1 MMPIYG
7 CCSAG
12 RGRCH
17 GNSSCAAQPVA
28 WMLLEA
34 KDGQIASRHCI
45 NMYIM
50 YIYIYISMGYYT
62 YTWTCMIS
70 IYIYMLYYIYIAL
83 RVTRNET
90 GAASESLNTDLHMPH
105 GWPPS
110 SLCQRVCALC
120 GGCLQRGIVGG
131 WSSLLV

>member
-50 YIYIYISMGYYT
+50 YIYISMGYYT
-62 YTWTCMIS
+62 YTLTCMM
-70 IYIYMLYYIYIAL
+70 YIYMLYYIYIAL

>member
-62 YTWTCMIS
+62 YTLTCMIY
-70 IYIYMLYYIYIAL
+70 IYIYVILYIYCIK
-83 RVTRNET
+83 
-90 GAASESLNTDLHMPH
+90 SH
-105 GWPPS
+105 
-110 SLCQRVCALC
+110 
-120 GGCLQRGIVGG
+120 
-131 WSSLLV
+131 

>member
-34 KDGQIASRHCI
+34 KMGRLHQGIVSTCI
-45 NMYIM
+45 SCI
-50 YIYIYISMGYYT
+50 YIYIYGVLYIHMDMYD
-62 YTWTCMIS
+62 
-70 IYIYMLYYIYIAL
+70 IYIYMLYYIYSAL

>member
-50 YIYIYISMGYYT
+50 YIYIYGVLYIHIDMYD
-62 YTWTCMIS
+62 
-70 IYIYMLYYIYIAL
+70 IYIYVILYI
-83 RVTRNET
+83 
-90 GAASESLNTDLHMPH
+90 LH
-105 GWPPS
+105 
-110 SLCQRVCALC
+110 
-120 GGCLQRGIVGG
+120 
-131 WSSLLV
+131 

>member
-50 YIYIYISMGYYT
+50 YIYISISMGYYT

>member
-50 YIYIYISMGYYT
+50 YIYIYIYGVLYIHIDMYE
-62 YTWTCMIS
+62 

-90 GAASESLNTDLHMPH
+90 GAASEPLNTDLHMPH

>member
-62 YTWTCMIS
+62 YTLTCMM
-70 IYIYMLYYIYIAL
+70 YIYMLYYIYIAL

>member
-70 IYIYMLYYIYIAL
+70 IYIYMLYYIYISL

>member
-28 WMLLEA
+28 WMLLGA

-45 NMYIM
+45 STYIM
-50 YIYIYISMGYYT
+50 YIYISMGYYT
-62 YTWTCMIS
+62 YTLTCM

>member
-1 MMPIYG
+1 MPIYG

-34 KDGQIASRHCI
+34 KDGQTVSRHCI

-50 YIYIYISMGYYT
+50 YIYIYMRYYT
-62 YTWTCMIS
+62 YTLTCMIY
-70 IYIYMLYYIYIAL
+70 IYICYIIYIAL

-90 GAASESLNTDLHMPH
+90 RAASESLNTDLHMPH

-110 SLCQRVCALC
+110 SLCRRVCALC